1 MCILS
6 SVLCKNR
13 VFAFMKFFPQTT
25 AKLHHSGGRGS
36 LFTPQVEEA
45 ICTMVRANN
54 AIRLREIQS
63 AIIEDNNVFQN
74 IQSVSISTIERV
86 LKRHHMSMKQ
96 LYRVSFERNDDGVK
110 ELQYQYIQVK
120 YLCTYSNIL

>member
-1 MCILS
+1 
-6 SVLCKNR
+6 
-13 VFAFMKFFPQTT
+13 
-25 AKLHHSGGRGS
+25 
-36 LFTPQVEEA
+36 
-45 ICTMVRANN
+45 MVRANN